1 MRRIRSRVATADHHN
16 VELFH
21 VKHPSLAKA
30 EAGEYFAKDSLYI
43 DASYQRIES
52 ANSGMDI
59 RSGEICRRLAKIK
72 VTLRTP
78 ERLDGLT
85 HGGPVTHARRQTN

>member
-1 MRRIRSRVATADHHN
+1 MGRIRPRVATADHHN

-30 EAGEYFAKDSLYI
+30 EAGEYFTQDSLYV

-52 ANSGMDI
+52 TNSRMDI
-59 RSGEICRRLAKIK
+59 RSS
-72 VTLRTP
+72 
-78 ERLDGLT
+78 
-85 HGGPVTHARRQTN
+85 